1 MHSTHSKA
9 ELYND
14 CGMSR
19 GCLRVLSLTNQL
31 LRYQP
36 SLQLQERLVGER
48 KAGTAPNTL
57 LVVQVGGI
65 F

>member
-1 MHSTHSKA
+1 
-9 ELYND
+9 
-14 CGMSR
+14 MSR

-48 KAGTAPNTL
+48 KAGTAPDTL